1 MLNGKQPLDFKTS
14 EPDQLKFEIDELVPQ
29 IPEKDDENNE
39 HNHLDVKAAQELAK
53 LDLLEKSIVYY
64 VRMAILICLPSL
76 CLVVLCTFAL
86 HLVLP
91 NTWQW
96 LTGDHPAL
104 INPRQV
110 QWQVRR

>member
-1 MLNGKQPLDFKTS
+1 MFINNDSSLSYSRMK
-14 EPDQLKFEIDELVPQ
+14 
-29 IPEKDDENNE
+29 NNE
-39 HNHLDVKAAQELAK
+39 HNNLDVKAAQELAK